1 MRFFQAGEASGGGGC
16 SELSRFRK
24 MNKGPGQAGSEV
36 LGVPCLHMADVPGI
50 EWGRACREIASTL
63 GRTHFPVIRTD

>member
-24 MNKGPGQAGSEV
+24 MNKGPGQAGSEIP
-36 LGVPCLHMADVPGI
+36 GVHPA
-50 EWGRACREIASTL
+50 
-63 GRTHFPVIRTD
+63 FPHP